1 MQEDNFP
8 PSICLR
14 INGKMA
20 SLPVSAAPCV
30 KCTDEKTLMG
40 PRRRRR
46 PSVPVAASCH
56 VSLRCLTGPRPAK
69 STGLPCRLLF
79 FVTPSTGLLGGRAFL
94 PVLEKLHFLIYKF
107 FLILIYVLCGLTVC
121 LSDNRLAAACN

>member
-30 KCTDEKTLMG
+30 KCADGKILMG
-40 PRRRRR
+40 PRRRR
-46 PSVPVAASCH
+46 PSVPGAASCH
-56 VSLRCLTGPRPAK
+56 VSLRWLTGPRPAK
-69 STGLPCRLLF
+69 STGFCP
-79 FVTPSTGLLGGRAFL
+79 
-94 PVLEKLHFLIYKF
+94 PVHW
-107 FLILIYVLCGLTVC
+107 
-121 LSDNRLAAACN
+121 